1 MRITPRKEEVAAVV
15 ALLEDPTFESADQ
28 LAKAIYKTAAELLQ
42 MRDLF
47 ALVHTWQDGHRGL
60 NFGPFGSE
68 AEMKTFASKMA
79 FGGTGKVVKLYSPGV
94 MLANVDGKKGWKGYC
109 FHPECGHAPFAHS
122 AASAARGACQIPTCP
137 CDKFRST

>member
-1 MRITPRKEEVAAVV
+1 MRITPRKEEVAVMV

-47 ALVHTWQDGHRGL
+47 ALVHTWQGGHRGL
-60 NFGPFGSE
+60 NFGPFGGE
-68 AEMKTFASKMA
+68 AEIKTFASKMA
-79 FGGTGKVVKLYSPGV
+79 FGGTGKIVKLYSPGV

-109 FHPECGHAPFAHS
+109 FDPECGHAPFTHS

-137 CDKFRST
+137 CGKFRST